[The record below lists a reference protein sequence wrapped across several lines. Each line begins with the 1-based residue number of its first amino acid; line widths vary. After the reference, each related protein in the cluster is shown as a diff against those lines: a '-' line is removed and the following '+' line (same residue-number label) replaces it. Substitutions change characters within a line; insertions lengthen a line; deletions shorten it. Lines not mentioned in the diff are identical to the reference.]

1 MLGQTRHI
9 PDSRHRKGVSKLSS
23 SPMKKLAVFLAAIV
37 LSGVACSG
45 DDALND
51 MELRSDLGVVNV
63 IRDGETINV
72 DGRVEL
78 MPGDVIVTKED
89 ALAKF
94 ALEGGSEARQGEIQG
109 NARLLVTSTT
119 SLEAQEGEVLLQVA
133 EPTRVEV
140 DGVTARSSDADFRI
154 DRRFGSV
161 RAAVYTGSVELDA
174 PGEANVALSTLY
186 QATIVAGDLPN
197 QTRPYQLDVED
208 PWDQVLLEEVVNL
221 EQELA
226 VLARGLT
233 SQLGRG
239 RPDLTYFRA
248 LADGGNVG
256 FISDYLRR
264 RTSDLLI
271 GFTIARNAD
280 GSLQSA
286 FREAF
291 DYFDQGARWG
301 VAAKIME
308 VEPRPIVAQ
317 LERLILGTGVVA
329 ANGSGNTAE
338 FTVAAADAAET
349 GGAVAPP
356 PNGSTDP
363 QDSDPQEPNDPQD
376 PQEPNDPEDPPE
388 DPDECTNSIECAG
401 EDLEDQLPG
410 GGDPSPSP
418 TNEQEEQGSRGG
430 GLLDGGLD

>member
-1 MLGQTRHI
+1 
-9 PDSRHRKGVSKLSS
+9 
-23 SPMKKLAVFLAAIV
+23 MKKLALFLAATV
-37 LSGVACSG
+37 LAGVACSG
-45 DDALND
+45 DQALSE
-51 MELRSDLGVVNV
+51 MELRLESGVVNV
-63 IRDGETINV
+63 IRDEETINV
-72 DGRVEL
+72 DGRLEL
-78 MPGDVIVTKED
+78 MPGDVIVTKEG

-94 ALEGGSEARQGEIQG
+94 ALEGGSEARQGQIQG

-119 SLEAQEGEVLLQVA
+119 SLEAEEGEVLMQVS

-140 DGVTARSSDADFRI
+140 DGVTARSSDADFRV

-174 PGEANVALSTLY
+174 PGQTDLALSTLY
-186 QATIVAGDLPN
+186 QATIVAGELPN
-197 QTRPYQLDVED
+197 QTRPYQLDEED

-226 VLARGLT
+226 VLAQGLT
-233 SQLGRG
+233 TQLGRQ
-239 RPDLTYFRA
+239 RPDLDYFRA
-248 LADGGNVG
+248 LTEGGDVG
-256 FISDYLRR
+256 FIGDYLRR
-264 RTSDLLI
+264 RPSDLLI

-280 GSLQSA
+280 GSLRSA

-329 ANGSGNTAE
+329 ANGSGNRAE
-338 FTVAAADAAET
+338 FTVAAAAASET
-349 GGAVAPP
+349 DGAVVPP
-356 PNGSTDP
+356 PNSAP
-363 QDSDPQEPNDPQD
+363 ASSDPQD
-376 PQEPNDPEDPPE
+376 PQEPQGPNDPNDPNEPKDPPE

-418 TNEQEEQGSRGG
+418 TSDQDRT